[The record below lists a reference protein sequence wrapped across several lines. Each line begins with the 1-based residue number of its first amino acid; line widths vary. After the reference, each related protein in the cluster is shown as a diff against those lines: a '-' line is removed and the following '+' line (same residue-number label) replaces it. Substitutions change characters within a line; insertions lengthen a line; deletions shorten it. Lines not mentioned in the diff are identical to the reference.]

1 MLVRQDPEAILD
13 TAMNALATGP
23 ECQALLDELPVPI
36 YTTDAT
42 GAVTYWNLA
51 CIDFAGRVPQLGSD
65 RWCVTWHLY
74 TMTGEPLA
82 HEDCPMAVAVRE
94 RRAVRE
100 AIAVAERPDGSR
112 VAFRPYPTPLFD
124 ADGTFIGAVNM
135 LVDVTGEQSAELHEQ
150 AERCRRL
157 AGATYDRETSKVLGT
172 MAEDFDRTAGELR
185 KSGAAPGARAKSA

>member
-1 MLVRQDPEAILD
+1 MLVRHNPESILES
-13 TAMNALATGP
+13 ALSALATGP

-65 RWCVTWHLY
+65 RWCVTWQLY
-74 TMTGEPLA
+74 TMSGEPLA

-100 AIAVAERPDGSR
+100 EIAIAERPDGSR

-124 ADGTFIGAVNM
+124 ADGALTGAVNM
-135 LVDVTGEQSAELHEQ
+135 LIDITGEQSNLLHEQ

-157 AGATYDRETSKVLGT
+157 AGATYDRATSKVLGT

-185 KSGAAPGARAKSA
+185 KSGAEPGATAKSA